1 MKVALVHD
9 YIKEFGGAERV
20 LKVLTEIFPDA
31 PIYTAFCVK
40 GSTAHREFK
49 DKKIIESFLAPLL
62 KLGKL
67 YSPLRF
73 LIPVIWGSFDLSD
86 YDLVI
91 TSCSWYV
98 TRGFKIGQKTKVIAY
113 CHTPPRW
120 LYGYETS
127 VGFTKY
133 WPVKVYAT
141 LVGHFIRIYDFLT
154 AQPPKRDK
162 IPVRAGV
169 DVFIANSEN
178 VKQRIQKFYRR
189 DAVVVYPPVEVEKI
203 QKVSRK
209 LRVSQKE
216 DYFLIVSRLVGA
228 KGIEEAAVAFKNLP
242 YKLKIVGE
250 AAGYSDV
257 ARKLKNL
264 SGGNVELLGR
274 VSDNKLYK
282 LYALARGF
290 IALARDE
297 DFGITPVEAQAAGTP
312 VIAYNGGGFKETVI
326 DGVTGVLIDSTDE
339 NSIKSAVDRFSKMK
353 WDRRKI
359 QKNAERFGKE
369 LFVRRIR
376 GVITKTRRR
385 HKNQE
390 EDCRDI

>member
-169 DVFIANSEN
+169 DVFVANSEN

-274 VSDNKLYK
+274 VPDNKLYK

-339 NSIKSAVDRFSKMK
+339 NSIKSAVDRFNKIK
-353 WDRRKI
+353 WNKRKI

-369 LFVRRIR
+369 KFIADLHGLISD
-376 GVITKTRRR
+376 IT
-385 HKNQE
+385 E
-390 EDCRDI
+390 

>member
-169 DVFIANSEN
+169 DVFVANSEN

-257 ARKLKNL
+257 ARKLKNI

-339 NSIKSAVDRFSKMK
+339 NSIKGAIDRFNKIK
-353 WDRRKI
+353 WNRKKI

-369 LFVRRIR
+369 KFIADLHGLISD
-376 GVITKTRRR
+376 IT
-385 HKNQE
+385 E
-390 EDCRDI
+390 